1 MRGGPCL
8 LPWQPGVPHVR
19 GPTPPAPI
27 VAPRADAVPIANSP
41 IINHYFTHAQELS
54 TPLVNAKISNPSWC
68 CVWVQPV
75 LTSQFLGD
83 STVKDVA
90 ALVAPILLLNKP
102 VLMQSVCLHALIWPR
117 VLWAFK
123 VALVRAGP

>member
-1 MRGGPCL
+1 MLRNCL
-8 LPWQPGVPHVR
+8 PLLLM
-19 GPTPPAPI
+19 
-27 VAPRADAVPIANSP
+27 PRSLILLGAVS
-41 IINHYFTHAQELS
+41 L
-54 TPLVNAKISNPSWC
+54 
-68 CVWVQPV
+68 VQPV

-83 STVKDVA
+83 TTVKDVA